1 MCDLCKPSYKEV
13 KTKDSSTSNLKS
25 HLKVHHPA
33 AYNDLESKVSAKPA
47 SISTPVSDSTAP
59 PTVKK
64 RIFSEQ
70 PRIYESMLRMTKYTK
85 DSIPFKTLTSKVTN
99 LLVKQ
104 MLPLSL
110 VDSEEFRDLLKQ
122 LDPRFECPGRKYFSQ
137 TAIPMKSTLVKEQI
151 ITDLQNATSISCT
164 TDGWSSITA
173 EPYVSL
179 TVHFITPTWT
189 LRTYCLRTIYLPDS
203 HTADNIAMIIRN
215 ILSEFNLQISAVTSF
230 TTDNGANM
238 KAAIRKL
245 EITRIP
251 CFGHILHNAINY
263 SMKDQVAV
271 QQMLKECRTIVSTL
285 NQSFR

>member
-1 MCDLCKPSYKEV
+1 
-13 KTKDSSTSNLKS
+13 
-25 HLKVHHPA
+25 
-33 AYNDLESKVSAKPA
+33 
-47 SISTPVSDSTAP
+47 
-59 PTVKK
+59 
-64 RIFSEQ
+64 
-70 PRIYESMLRMTKYTK
+70 MTKYTK

-285 NQSFR
+285 NHLFR